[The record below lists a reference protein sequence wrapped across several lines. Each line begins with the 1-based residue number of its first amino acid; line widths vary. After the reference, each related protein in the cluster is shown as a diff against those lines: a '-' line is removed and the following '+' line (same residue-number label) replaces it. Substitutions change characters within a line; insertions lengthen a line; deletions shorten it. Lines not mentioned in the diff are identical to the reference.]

1 MDFFI
6 APEFLTALL
15 ALFVLCSDF
24 FLKEKKEHI
33 VPAITVSG
41 AMLILTVSFAF
52 PFIGESSL
60 LNSLFNGFETSLGK
74 FATYSNDYL
83 SLFGSRLLL
92 VSLVLTTLLSWDYI
106 QKRTK
111 KITEFYALLIFATC
125 GLMFMVS
132 AQELLTF
139 FVSLE
144 TASMCLYALS
154 AYFTDN
160 KYSLEAGLK
169 YFLLG
174 ASFSALM
181 LYGIVL
187 VYGACGTTNYA
198 QIATVISTIGE
209 SGNTNFLYAGVVLIC
224 IGFAFKLSLAP
235 FHMWAPDVLQGAP
248 TPISAFLSVSSKAAG
263 FMVLIRLTS
272 VAFTQ
277 MNPVWVKFFLIC
289 AIVSMIFGNLIAVW
303 QTNMKRLMAYSS
315 IGQVSYLV
323 MGIIATNDVGTSALL
338 YFLVSYVFTTLSI
351 FIVIACVSKHDGDDM
366 ADFYGLSKR
375 SPFVAMV
382 ATIGILSLCGIPPMS
397 GFFAKFYV
405 FAAAIKSKY
414 FTLVFFALIATTV
427 SLFYYLNVLRAMYI
441 DGDESHNTPL
451 EVANSSKVGM
461 WLCLIG
467 MMYFGI
473 FPQQL
478 VTFCNQVAVSL

>member
-15 ALFVLCSDF
+15 ALVIICSDF
-24 FLKEKKEHI
+24 FLKDKKEHI
-33 VPAITVSG
+33 IPALTVSG

-52 PFIGESSL
+52 PLMGQSSL
-60 LNSLFNGFETSLGK
+60 FDNLFNNYDTGLGK
-74 FATYSNDYL
+74 FVTYSADHL
-83 SLFGSRLLL
+83 SVFGSRLLL
-92 VSLVLTTLLSWDYI
+92 VSLILTTLLSWDYI
-106 QKRTK
+106 QKRTE
-111 KITEFYALLIFATC
+111 KITEFYALLTFATC

-154 AYFTDN
+154 AYFVDN
-160 KYSLEAGLK
+160 EFSLEAGLK

-187 VYGACGTTNYA
+187 VYGATGTTTYV
-198 QIATVISTIGE
+198 QIADAISNIGNG
-209 SGNTNFLYAGVVLIC
+209 STHFLYAGVVLIC

-272 VAFTQ
+272 VAFVQ

-289 AIVSMIFGNLIAVW
+289 AVLSMIFGNLIAVR

-323 MGIIATNDVGTSALL
+323 MGIIATNTVGTAALL

-351 FIVIACVSKHDGDDM
+351 FLVIACVSRHDGDDF

-405 FAAAIKSKY
+405 FAAAIKAKY

-441 DGDESHNTPL
+441 DGDESHVTTL

-461 WLCLIG
+461 WLCLMG
-467 MMYFGI
+467 MMYFGM
-473 FPQQL
+473 FPQTL
-478 VTFCNQVAVSL
+478 VTFCNQVAISL